1 MRSGRQDTAALQASL
16 PTIPAR
22 KRPSAWTRG
31 IPMYL
36 MILPGFLFFIIFK
49 YVPMGGLVIAFQEYD
64 PFEGFQ
70 GSPWIGMD
78 NFQRLFTDPD
88 FWVLLKNTM
97 LLSGLNL
104 FLFFPAPIVFG
115 VLLNEVGRAWFR
127 RTVQTIIYMPHFLS
141 WVIVVSITVV
151 LFATQDGGINNLLV
165 SMGFER
171 IELLTSPDYFRFLY
185 VAQNIWKE
193 TGWNAIIFL
202 AALAAIDPTLYEAA
216 VVDGANRWKQVWH
229 ITLPALKST
238 IIILFILRLG
248 QIMELGFEHVLLL
261 QNPVNLSV
269 ADVFDTYVYRTGVL
283 QGNFSYSTAV
293 GIFKSVIGLVLIVLA
308 NRLAKAFGQE
318 GVY

>member
-1 MRSGRQDTAALQASL
+1 MLPEGERNRRPLQW
-16 PTIPAR
+16 
-22 KRPSAWTRG
+22 KRG

-36 MILPGFLFFIIFK
+36 MILPGLLFFVIFK

-64 PFEGFQ
+64 PFEGFLH
-70 GSPWIGMD
+70 SAWIGFD
-78 NFQRLFTDPD
+78 NFHRLFTDPD
-88 FWVLLKNTM
+88 FWTLLRNTL

-104 FLFFPAPIVFG
+104 FLFFPAPILFAI
-115 VLLNEVGRAWFR
+115 LLNEVSRAWFR
-127 RTVQTIIYMPHFLS
+127 RTVQTIIYLPHFLS

-151 LFATQDGGINNLLV
+151 LFATQEGGINKLLD
-165 SMGFER
+165 SWGFAR
-171 IELLTSPDYFRFLY
+171 IELLTNADYFRFLY
-185 VAQNIWKE
+185 VSQNIWKE

-202 AALAAIDPTLYEAA
+202 AALAAVDPTLYEAA

-238 IIILFILRLG
+238 IVILFILRLG
-248 QIMELGFEHVLLL
+248 QVMELGFEHVLLL
-261 QNPVNLSV
+261 QNPVNLEV
-269 ADVFDTYVYRTGVL
+269 ADVFDTYVYRNGVL

-293 GIFKSVIGLVLIVLA
+293 GIFKSAIGLILILLA